1 MEELALSKL
10 NLITNLQEYV
20 YNRLQFSYGWYFTFV
35 QGFVYLCLIY
45 LQEIHQLA
53 SNMSGYGSIYRD
65 YYGGYNRRRRPV
77 YRPFGAGMS
86 VKNSAVEETKKK
98 VGKAGE
104 ETTNKDGGACE
115 ETNNKVGKAGEET
128 KKAGDAGD

>member
-45 LQEIHQLA
+45 LQGFTTKQMVNPWKTYVKLSAVLQRISCFSQLPCTAHVQIHQGIK
-53 SNMSGYGSIYRD
+53 SKIKHFK
-65 YYGGYNRRRRPV
+65 P
-77 YRPFGAGMS
+77 
-86 VKNSAVEETKKK
+86 KN
-98 VGKAGE
+98 
-104 ETTNKDGGACE
+104 
-115 ETNNKVGKAGEET
+115 
-128 KKAGDAGD
+128 